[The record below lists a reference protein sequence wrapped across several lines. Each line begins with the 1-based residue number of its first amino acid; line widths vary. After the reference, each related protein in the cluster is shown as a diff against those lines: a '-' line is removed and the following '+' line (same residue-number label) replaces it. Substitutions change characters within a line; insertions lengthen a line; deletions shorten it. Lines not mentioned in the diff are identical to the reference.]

1 MKETKNNFDKRINS
15 TYNFVGL
22 ISISCVTGDFKMT
35 SQQEQPAIK
44 RELQEL
50 LILFEISQILDQSLD
65 IVDAVGPALEAIAR
79 QMGMLRGTITLLNRQ
94 SGEIMIE
101 AAHGLSETQKE
112 RGRYR
117 PGEGIT
123 GQVVKTGKPAIVPH
137 ISDEPLFLDKTGA
150 RKRFKKNDISFIC
163 VPIKI
168 GNEVIGALS
177 ADRLFEEGV
186 SFKEDVR
193 LLSIIASMIAQ
204 AVRLRQEAQEEK
216 QRLVEEN
223 ARLQSALKERF
234 RPSNIVGNS
243 KVMRAVYDLISQV
256 SPSEATVLVRG
267 ESGTGKEL
275 VAHAIHY
282 NSPRADKPFVKVN
295 CGALPESV
303 VESELFGHE
312 RGAFTGA
319 IATRK
324 GRFELAHSGTIFLDE
339 IGDLSPTTQIKLL
352 RVLQEKEF
360 ERVGGSTTLKT
371 DVRIV
376 TATNRDLELLITQ
389 GLFRHDLYYRLN
401 VFPIHIPPLRERK
414 TDIPLLADYFIDKYS
429 RSNDKPVLRIA
440 TPAIDMLMSYHW
452 PGNVRELENCIER
465 AVLLSSDQVI
475 HSHNLPPTLQTAE
488 ASGTSYSGALDTTLE
503 TIERDF
509 IVDALKEARGNK
521 AKAARAL
528 GLTERIMGL
537 RVRKHRIDTKR
548 FRTLM

>member
-1 MKETKNNFDKRINS
+1 MDGKQGNPN
-15 TYNFVGL
+15 V
-22 ISISCVTGDFKMT
+22 
-35 SQQEQPAIK
+35 K
-44 RELQEL
+44 REVHEL
-50 LILFEISQILDQSLD
+50 RLLFEISQILDQSIELGD
-65 IVDAVGPALEAIAR
+65 VVGPVLEAIAR
-79 QMGMLRGTITLLNRQ
+79 QMGMMRGTITLLNRH

-101 AAHGLSETQKE
+101 TAHGLSEAQKE

-137 ISDEPLFLDKTGA
+137 ISDEPLFLDRTGA
-150 RKRFKKNDISFIC
+150 RKRLKKTDVSFIC

-186 SFKEDVR
+186 SFQEDVR

-204 AVRLRQEAQEEK
+204 AVRLRQEAQEER
-216 QRLVEEN
+216 QRLMEEN
-223 ARLQSALKERF
+223 TRLQSELRERF

-243 KVMRAVYDLISQV
+243 KAMRAVYDLISQV

-282 NSPRADKPFVKVN
+282 NSPRADRPFIKVN

-360 ERVGGSTTLKT
+360 ERVGGSSTQRS
-371 DVRIV
+371 DVRII
-376 TATNRDLELLITQ
+376 TATNRDLERLIVD
-389 GLFRHDLYYRLN
+389 GLFRQDLYYRLN

-414 TDIPLLADYFIDKYS
+414 TDIPLLADYFIEKYS
-429 RSNDKPVLRIA
+429 RANDKRVLRIS

-488 ASGTSYSGALDTTLE
+488 ASGTIPYGTLDATLSNV
-503 TIERDF
+503 ERDL
-509 IVDALKEARGNK
+509 IMDALKAARGNK

-537 RVRKHRIDTKR
+537 RVTKHGIDAKR
-548 FRTLM
+548 FRTTM